1 MSRDENPHRDNELDY
16 SSFDGFHAQLDYKIT
31 NVPKKCGETLV
42 GTNTLIANTIFVQ
55 ADLTIRHNIEI
66 FHVMLS
72 NSMFRQ
78 SVCCSAKLFDGTL
91 HHLCVRCTIRHY
103 AESFHATLLC
113 LYVRTGGLSSICEM
127 IILRNNS
134 NGGIIRVCKG
144 IFTTT
149 LVRFPRT

>member
-1 MSRDENPHRDNELDY
+1 MTRDENPHRDNELDY
-16 SSFDGFHAQLDYKIT
+16 SSFDDFHAQLDYKIT

-78 SVCCSAKLFDGTL
+78 SVCFLQSYST
-91 HHLCVRCTIRHY
+91 
-103 AESFHATLLC
+103 
-113 LYVRTGGLSSICEM
+113 
-127 IILRNNS
+127 
-134 NGGIIRVCKG
+134 
-144 IFTTT
+144 
-149 LVRFPRT
+149 